1 MKSRLPP
8 RALKK
13 EIQLLRAW
21 LTSLLEFETLH
32 GTPSKTSGML
42 RLICLEDMIMV
53 LWEELRTAELEGKCE
68 WFGKV
73 QPCLGEILLL
83 PDLPSSSLQLPYKEA
98 KTLTCYMFQT
108 SLEFLP
114 STSQHSHLFMFSFSQ
129 IALTQ
134 WQLVMLDCAG

>member
-1 MKSRLPP
+1 M
-8 RALKK
+8 
-13 EIQLLRAW
+13 
-21 LTSLLEFETLH
+21 
-32 GTPSKTSGML
+32 
-42 RLICLEDMIMV
+42 
-53 LWEELRTAELEGKCE
+53 AELEVKCE
-68 WFGKV
+68 RFGKV

-83 PDLPSSSLQLPYKEA
+83 PDLPPSSLQLPYKEA

-114 STSQHSHLFMFSFSQ
+114 STSQHSHLFMFSFSL